1 MTTRHHP
8 SLFITGV
15 VAFTILA
22 HNNDLKMQAAG
33 AIILLVST
41 FAFSICKSK

>member
-15 VAFTILA
+15 IAFTILA

-33 AIILLVST
+33 AMILVVAIV
-41 FAFSICKSK
+41 AFMNCKSK